1 MSTVF
6 GIPPGRAGRIWLRDR
21 LATARRAADL
31 LDRKLRALRAEQET
45 ARQRERDAEADW
57 TRSYQDA
64 DRWLLRAVLLGGERQ
79 LRLDAGGPSAQLNL
93 HWISTVG
100 AVHPVE
106 VDCRPAPWPEDGA
119 VPGTA
124 ALVEAAAAYR
134 DAVRAAAVHAAA
146 VATRAALDREASL
159 TRRRLR
165 AVSDRRVPALERA
178 LRERGTALA
187 ESERAELVRLRWAT
201 GRVRSDT
208 GVA

>member
-1 MSTVF
+1 MSTFV
-6 GIPPGRAGRIWLRDR
+6 GVPPGRAGRIWLRGR

-31 LDRKLRALRAEQET
+31 LDRKLRVLRAEQET
-45 ARQRERDAEADW
+45 ARQRERDAEAHW
-57 TRSYQDA
+57 TRSYRDA

-79 LRLDAGGPSAQLNL
+79 LRLDASAQPAQLNL
-93 HWISTVG
+93 RWVSTMG

-106 VDCRPAPWPEDGA
+106 VDCRPARWPDDA
-119 VPGTA
+119 IPDTA

-134 DAVRAAAVHAAA
+134 DAVCAAAAHAAA

-165 AVSDRRVPALERA
+165 AVSDRRIPALERA
-178 LRERGTALA
+178 LRERSTGLA
-187 ESERAELVRLRWAT
+187 ESERAELVRLRWAS

-208 GVA
+208 GAG